1 MSTYEDDLQRY
12 KRLYEEEYQIV
23 AKCWEALGI
32 STYEGANGRSI
43 YELIAECRAKADR
56 SGEAEQREPTLAD
69 LERQLKQAEFEKQA
83 YTDALRYRWL
93 RGMIFDDRI
102 IVASDRMLHGDKL
115 DAAIDAAMSA
125 QSDTGESK

>member
-1 MSTYEDDLQRY
+1 MSTYEDDLRRY

-56 SGEAEQREPTLAD
+56 SGEADQRCQHVTCEDVNRIL
-69 LERQLKQAEFEKQA
+69 LMER
-83 YTDALRYRWL
+83 DAVRYRWIRE
-93 RGMIFDDRI
+93 RGAWETEAFLAGI
-102 IVASDRMLHGDKL
+102 SPEEY
-115 DAAIDAAMSA
+115 DAAIDAAMPA
-125 QSDTGESK
+125 QSDTEERK

>member
-1 MSTYEDDLQRY
+1 MSTYEDDLRRY

-56 SGEAEQREPTLAD
+56 SGEADQR
-69 LERQLKQAEFEKQA
+69 
-83 YTDALRYRWL
+83 DAARYRWL
-93 RGMIFDDRI
+93 RDTDTAV
-102 IVASDRMLHGDKL
+102 VAWLDEDGPHWSITGRNGHNITRDKL

-125 QSDTGESK
+125 RNDTEESK